1 MKIKLYWTYLLDAAM
16 GMHGPSKIY
25 DVIMGVLLLCLGGFA
40 ILFGHY
46 QQAITYLFNLLIV
59 LTGLMYMLIALDI
72 IKTVKYKAMIE
83 YFSLCL
89 LLLNFVLSLAG
100 KSSRT
105 DSWAFAVFIILVL
118 ILKLRA
124 EGRDGANH

>member
-1 MKIKLYWTYLLDAAM
+1 VKIKLYWTYLLDAAI
-16 GMHGPSKIY
+16 GVHGPSKIY
-25 DVIMGVLLLCLGGFA
+25 DVIMGALLLCLGGFA

-46 QQAITYLFNLLIV
+46 QQVITYVFNSLIV
-59 LTGLMYMLIALDI
+59 IAGAMYILMALDR

-83 YFSLCL
+83 YVSLFL
-89 LLLNFVLSLAG
+89 LLVNFGLSLAG

-118 ILKLRA
+118 VLKLRA
-124 EGRDGANH
+124 EGCDDTHH